1 MISDPEINQ
10 MNQGTIIIANQ
21 LFYNL
26 VTRKNSLSKNEEKKI
41 LKNQQNSLH
50 FKTLKQR
57 K

>member
-26 VTRKNSLSKNEEKKI
+26 VTRKNSLSKNEEKKNI
-41 LKNQQNSLH
+41 KKLVEQLA
-50 FKTLKQR
+50 L
-57 K
+57 